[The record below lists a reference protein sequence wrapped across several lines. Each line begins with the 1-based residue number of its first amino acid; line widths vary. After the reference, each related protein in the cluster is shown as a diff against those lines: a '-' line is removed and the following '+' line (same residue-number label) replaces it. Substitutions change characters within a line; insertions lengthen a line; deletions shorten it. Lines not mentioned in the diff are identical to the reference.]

1 VAAAKKKTRKELLKE
16 PDEFITVSSRL
27 VEWFSRYR
35 RELSAVVIGVVALA
49 VVFSG
54 YRFFTQR
61 AEARSAAAL
70 EQAVS
75 KYQRLAREQSPEAAR
90 QAVADEFGAIVAAYG
105 GRSGGKLA
113 RLMLADMRYASG
125 EFRRAAE
132 LYAAA
137 QDDFKEYPSLR
148 CQVLISLGHA
158 HEALKEDAAA
168 LGYYERALPAAS
180 PAQKAE
186 VLFHIGRILERQGN
200 TDKSLESFRRIIAEH
215 ADSFHADMLR
225 ERIGG

>member
-1 VAAAKKKTRKELLKE
+1 MAAAKKTRKELLKD
-16 PDEFITVSSRL
+16 PDEFITLSSRL
-27 VEWFSRYR
+27 FAFFSRYR
-35 RELSAVVIGVVALA
+35 RELSAVLIGAAALA
-49 VVFSG
+49 VVVSG

-61 AEARSAAAL
+61 AEARSAVVL

-90 QAVADEFGAIVAAYG
+90 KAVADEFGALVAEYG

-113 RLMLADMRYASG
+113 RLMLADMHYASG

-137 QDDFKEYPSLR
+137 QDDFKEFPSLR
-148 CQVLISLGHA
+148 CQILISLGHA

-168 LGYYERALPAAS
+168 LGYYERALPTAH

-186 VLFHIGRILERQGN
+186 VLFHIGHIHERQGN
-200 TDKSLESFRRIIAEH
+200 TEKSLESFRRIIAEH

-225 ERIGG
+225 ERIKG